1 MREQKLARS
10 LSVPTPG
17 ENGVLAIFHVD
28 ARGRSS
34 RVELTQRFALHVR
47 FKDGKLCGVSA
58 TRRGRGSL
66 AVGLA

>member
-47 FKDGKLCGVSA
+47 FKDGKLWGVSA
-58 TRRGRGSL
+58 TTWTRLVARS
-66 AVGLA
+66 GLA